1 MAKTKLPDP
10 LGRRH
15 LIERDLA
22 PAQALKYAEAYR
34 EEGRAVE
41 AADFFAKAD
50 AAEPLEELRREAVGS
65 GDVFLLRVVA
75 KAITLVRIAM
85 TRQIQRQHSEPR
97 FGQRCDILA
106 PGDHGGPHPVHQHH
120 RRSLAG
126 LNVPD
131 VNASNRDCLKFRNL
145 HSASL
150 GLTRQ

>member
-34 EEGRAVE
+34 EEDRAVE

-50 AAEPLEELRREAVGS
+50 AVEPLEELRREAVGS

-75 KAITLVRIAM
+75 KAIGVTPDRHEWQEVARAADAAGKE
-85 TRQIQRQHSEPR
+85 RYAKEAWR
-97 FGQRCDILA
+97 LA
-106 PGDHGGPHPVHQHH
+106 
-120 RRSLAG
+120 
-126 LNVPD
+126 D
-131 VNASNRDCLKFRNL
+131 VGED
-145 HSASL
+145 
-150 GLTRQ
+150 